1 MRRRASGM
9 ERLGVEECARRSGCE
24 FGHSGCDFFRSV
36 EPHEFVRAVHLARSI
51 TAFAISAHYAS
62 QGTVGFFG
70 ALVRG
75 EHAGVADISER
86 VEQSRVVGVCVEFGQ
101 DCAAS
106 RPVTRS
112 SVEVRSGGED
122 VTPR

>member
-75 EHAGVADISER
+75 EHAAWPTSASASSSQESWVSASNSARTARHR
-86 VEQSRVVGVCVEFGQ
+86 VPSPVV
-101 DCAAS
+101 
-106 RPVTRS
+106 P
-112 SVEVRSGGED
+112 
-122 VTPR
+122 